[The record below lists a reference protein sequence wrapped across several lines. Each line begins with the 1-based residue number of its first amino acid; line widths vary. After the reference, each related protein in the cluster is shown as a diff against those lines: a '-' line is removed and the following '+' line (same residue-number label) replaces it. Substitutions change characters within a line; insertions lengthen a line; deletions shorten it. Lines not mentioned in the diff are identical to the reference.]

1 MLTGHL
7 VMCLFDLQDHQRK
20 VGVLNPAYSVS
31 RLGRYPFKTGR
42 AESVSGISTV
52 FITFLSKALALV
64 QG

>member
-1 MLTGHL
+1 M
-7 VMCLFDLQDHQRK
+7 
-20 VGVLNPAYSVS
+20 LNPAYSVS
-31 RLGRYPFKTGR
+31 RLGGYPFKTGR